1 VPGFFTSARVCEQVR
16 SGINA
21 LPRGQKNAGLALG
34 FTLPQTYRHVLL
46 PMAFRLVVP
55 PLTSEFL
62 NIFKNSAVCS
72 TIGLLE
78 LAAQGRQLVD
88 YTAQPYESFIAVTV
102 LYLLINVVVMT
113 LMRVVENK
121 TRVPGYLGGSE
132 MYEFD
137 WSSIPGAL
145 PFLWEGMKVSL
156 EITLTAVVFGIV
168 WGTALAMMR
177 LSSVKP
183 LAFFAAS
190 YVNLFRAIPLV
201 MVLLWFFLI
210 VPQLLKSFFNLDP
223 NTDVRLTS
231 AMIGFALFESAYY
244 SEIIRAGIQSVPK
257 GQVAA
262 ASALGMSYAQ
272 AMRLVVLPQ
281 AFRNMVPLLLTQAIV
296 LFQDTSLVYVSALA
310 DFFGAAYKVGDRDGR
325 LVELLLFAGAV
336 YFASAL
342 RPRCWCGATKKLNAH
357 VAP

>member
-1 VPGFFTSARVCEQVR
+1 
-16 SGINA
+16 
-21 LPRGQKNAGLALG
+21 
-34 FTLPQTYRHVLL
+34 
-46 PMAFRLVVP
+46 
-55 PLTSEFL
+55 
-62 NIFKNSAVCS
+62 
-72 TIGLLE
+72 
-78 LAAQGRQLVD
+78 
-88 YTAQPYESFIAVTV
+88 
-102 LYLLINVVVMT
+102 
-113 LMRVVENK
+113 
-121 TRVPGYLGGSE
+121 

-210 VPQLLKSFFNLDP
+210 VPQLLKSFFSLDP

-336 YFASAL
+336 YFVLCFAASQL
-342 RPRCWCGATKKLNAH
+342 VRRYQKKLNAH
-357 VAP
+357 VAH

>member
-1 VPGFFTSARVCEQVR
+1 
-16 SGINA
+16 
-21 LPRGQKNAGLALG
+21 
-34 FTLPQTYRHVLL
+34 
-46 PMAFRLVVP
+46 
-55 PLTSEFL
+55 
-62 NIFKNSAVCS
+62 
-72 TIGLLE
+72 
-78 LAAQGRQLVD
+78 
-88 YTAQPYESFIAVTV
+88 
-102 LYLLINVVVMT
+102 
-113 LMRVVENK
+113 
-121 TRVPGYLGGSE
+121 

-145 PFLWEGMKVSL
+145 PFLWDGLKVSL
-156 EITLTAVVFGIV
+156 EITATAVAVGIV
-168 WGTALAMMR
+168 WGTLLAMLR
-177 LSSVKP
+177 LSSVRWLGA
-183 LAFFAAS
+183 LAAA
-190 YVNLFRAIPLV
+190 YVNLFRSIPLV

-210 VPQLLKSFFNLDP
+210 VPQLLKGALSLDP

-257 GQVAA
+257 GQASAA
-262 ASALGMSYAQ
+262 AALGMTYAQ

-336 YFASAL
+336 YFVICFAASQL
-342 RPRCWCGATKKLNAH
+342 VRRYQKKLNAH
-357 VAP
+357 VAH

>member
-1 VPGFFTSARVCEQVR
+1 
-16 SGINA
+16 
-21 LPRGQKNAGLALG
+21 
-34 FTLPQTYRHVLL
+34 
-46 PMAFRLVVP
+46 
-55 PLTSEFL
+55 
-62 NIFKNSAVCS
+62 
-72 TIGLLE
+72 
-78 LAAQGRQLVD
+78 
-88 YTAQPYESFIAVTV
+88 
-102 LYLLINVVVMT
+102 
-113 LMRVVENK
+113 
-121 TRVPGYLGGSE
+121 
-132 MYEFD
+132 MYDFD

-156 EITLTAVVFGIV
+156 EITLSAVVFGIV

-177 LSSVKP
+177 LSPVKP
-183 LAFFAAS
+183 LSWFAAG

-210 VPQLLKSFFNLDP
+210 VPQVLRGAFNLDP

-257 GQVAA
+257 GQVSA
-262 ASALGMSYAQ
+262 ASALGMTYAQ

-336 YFASAL
+336 YFVLCFCLSQFVRRLQKRMA
-342 RPRCWCGATKKLNAH
+342 
-357 VAP
+357 VA

>member
-1 VPGFFTSARVCEQVR
+1 MS
-16 SGINA
+16 
-21 LPRGQKNAGLALG
+21 
-34 FTLPQTYRHVLL
+34 
-46 PMAFRLVVP
+46 
-55 PLTSEFL
+55 
-62 NIFKNSAVCS
+62 
-72 TIGLLE
+72 
-78 LAAQGRQLVD
+78 
-88 YTAQPYESFIAVTV
+88 
-102 LYLLINVVVMT
+102 
-113 LMRVVENK
+113 
-121 TRVPGYLGGSE
+121 
-132 MYEFD
+132 YEFD

-156 EITLTAVVFGIV
+156 EITAIAVVVGIV
-168 WGTALAMMR
+168 WGTLLAMMR
-177 LSSVKP
+177 LGTIKP
-183 LAFFAAS
+183 LAWFAAA

-210 VPQLLKSFFNLDP
+210 VPQLLKGFFNLDP

-231 AMIGFALFESAYY
+231 AMVGFALFESAYY

-336 YFASAL
+336 YFVLCFAL
-342 RPRCWCGATKKLNAH
+342 SQCVRLLQKRMATQ
-357 VAP
+357 